1 MLGRVSQ
8 AFEPK
13 PISQLQLEREHGV
26 SGAVRRRHRVAARRV
41 REGRLQADRGV
52 QGEQVHRQGGSGKG
66 QSSRWRG
73 AARRAKLSE
82 FILSDNW
89 NSIPFNNFGVI
100 LRCFKFRLSVELRK
114 GSAPDWL

>member
-73 AARRAKLSE
+73 AARKTVRIYFVRQLE
-82 FILSDNW
+82 FDPVQQLW
-89 NSIPFNNFGVI
+89 RNST
-100 LRCFKFRLSVELRK
+100 LL
-114 GSAPDWL
+114 

>member
-73 AARRAKLSE
+73 AQNCPNLFCPTTGIRSRSTTLA
-82 FILSDNW
+82 
-89 NSIPFNNFGVI
+89 
-100 LRCFKFRLSVELRK
+100 
-114 GSAPDWL
+114 

>member
-13 PISQLQLEREHGV
+13 AISQLQLEREHGV

-73 AARRAKLSE
+73 AAQKLSE
-82 FILSDNW
+82 FILSEKW
-89 NSIPFNNFGVI
+89 KLIPFNNFDVI